1 MLFQLKETNEEFGSL
16 KFEFDVTICTI
27 ALFLIP
33 PRLVFFRKPMWKNYG
48 TVEFM
53 FCVVNR
59 RQTFRLYV
67 KGQRL
72 FASILSFKVS
82 KVQASILRTFLNC
95 FINLLYNYVH
105 ILILTC

>member
-27 ALFLIP
+27 ALSPIP
-33 PRLVFFRKPMWKNYG
+33 PRLVFMKPMWKNYG

-53 FCVVNR
+53 SGAFER
-59 RQTFRLYV
+59 RKTFILYV

-72 FASILSFKVS
+72 FASILSFKAS
-82 KVQASILRTFLNC
+82 KVLAKISCMFLQ
-95 FINLLYNYVH
+95 FY
-105 ILILTC
+105 